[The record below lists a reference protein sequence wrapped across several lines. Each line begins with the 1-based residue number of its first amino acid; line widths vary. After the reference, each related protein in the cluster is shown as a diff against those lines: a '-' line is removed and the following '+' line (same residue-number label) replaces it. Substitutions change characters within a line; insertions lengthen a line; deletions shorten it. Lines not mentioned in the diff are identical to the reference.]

1 MALSENRLPQSVSS
15 GEKSIIS
22 AKIIQNSHFYGVKNP
37 PDSGAHPKQTFFSQW
52 KPVWKTGP
60 LMFSPLEQW
69 FWTTTASWLS
79 FRLLFFFGTIQYTP
93 WIITGWS
100 CLTCWACQAWVAIL
114 LVTTFG
120 EIIFKGVLAP
130 TMPTLCYHVGLPGIF
145 QRNWGCWTLETWK
158 RCCTLWLF
166 HIAVENDPFIDG
178 LPIRNG
184 DFPWLC

>member
-1 MALSENRLPQSVSS
+1 MSMALSENRLPQSVSS

-79 FRLLFFFGTIQYTP
+79 FRLLFFLVLSNIHLGLSLAEVAWPAGPVRHGWPFYWWP
-93 WIITGWS
+93 PLERSSSRAFWLPPCRPSAITWGS
-100 CLTCWACQAWVAIL
+100 RG
-114 LVTTFG
+114 FSS
-120 EIIFKGVLAP
+120 EIGDAGHWKLGKGVVP
-130 TMPTLCYHVGLPGIF
+130 SGYFT
-145 QRNWGCWTLETWK
+145 
-158 RCCTLWLF
+158 
-166 HIAVENDPFIDG
+166 
-178 LPIRNG
+178 
-184 DFPWLC
+184 